1 MLIDHT
7 EVLYTFP
14 VTKDFFTLLQLFQCQ
29 VLKVL
34 SKAST
39 LPFTRGKV
47 HEGTCPVGRK
57 INPDF
62 PVSKAS
68 FYSATVA
75 VIKPGYTWNIQHITE
90 NVTFFPSQYNK
101 DEVCKENVN
110 GNVSIQTP
118 TEPSNMKQPLQIHP
132 HSTSCDSTQGNNEI
146 QENPFH
152 KILLKKG
159 ITCVW
164 HVYLFYSDF
173 KICPSNAEC
182 Y

>member
-14 VTKDFFTLLQLFQCQ
+14 VTKDFFTLLQLSQCQ
-29 VLKVL
+29 ALKEL

-47 HEGTCPVGRK
+47 HDGTCPVGRK

-75 VIKPGYTWNIQHITE
+75 VIKPGYI
-90 NVTFFPSQYNK
+90 
-101 DEVCKENVN
+101 
-110 GNVSIQTP
+110 
-118 TEPSNMKQPLQIHP
+118 
-132 HSTSCDSTQGNNEI
+132 
-146 QENPFH
+146 
-152 KILLKKG
+152 
-159 ITCVW
+159 
-164 HVYLFYSDF
+164 
-173 KICPSNAEC
+173 
-182 Y
+182 